1 MPPPGVEGFP
11 PFFPSTPF
19 ISPLLSR
26 KVSLPFFLATLFFF
40 CLFDGLFHKNPPS
53 VTVLMND
60 AILQMGWFLNRTN
73 RTNRT
78 VLYIIFY
85 HSYSSYFIW
94 QLQSIDFDTFL
105 PSSVKDFFVRRF
117 TEWYGLVRRITFETN
132 AIFVVLLSRLQNI
145 DFDTFLPSSVLLRI
159 FNSVFLFFYFSACQ
173 KKTRHLNGCCDDVL
187 NVC

>member
-1 MPPPGVEGFP
+1 
-11 PFFPSTPF
+11 
-19 ISPLLSR
+19 
-26 KVSLPFFLATLFFF
+26 
-40 CLFDGLFHKNPPS
+40 
-53 VTVLMND
+53 MND
-60 AILQMGWFLNRTN
+60 AILQMGRFLN

-85 HSYSSYFIW
+85 QSYSSYFIW

-132 AIFVVLLSRLQNI
+132 AIFVVLQSRLQNI

-159 FNSVFLFFYFSACQ
+159 SPYFSVFFSPVISIPSFCFFYFSACFV
-173 KKTRHLNGCCDDVL
+173 TNRRRTFFIDDISP
-187 NVC
+187 